1 MERLKEIIIRLGE
14 GTIQTG
20 FSSVNVELKSAGI
33 TRWEDRSNLPPN
45 PELQQL
51 INEWQLLYPAAIELL
66 SREINLSPVFDT
78 DTITNVSSQ
87 DLIELNQNFKGLIN
101 DWLNRSD
108 FGNIVGR
115 LRTDLN
121 VGDRILVIIVSD
133 RLNIWQLPWHVWNLF
148 EAYTGAVEVFCQ
160 PSFANVSQIE
170 IQRSQQVNILSL
182 SGRDPN
188 LNLNPDFLKT
198 LPQAHIHS
206 LETTSAYEL
215 ADRLTRNQPWQI
227 FIFNGHGNTIRSAS
241 SNYPDLQ
248 EGIIYLDNH
257 TPIEISRLK
266 QELRVAVDRGLQI
279 AIFNCCSG
287 LGLAAQLSDI
297 DLPYIIVMREIIPC
311 SIAQQFLADLL
322 TEYSHGVSFPAA
334 FKYARQRLVLAAG
347 EFAKF
352 ADWLPILFHNPL
364 SRHITWQELTTSS
377 PVPSFLPPQ
386 IVAICH
392 YLNRPKHRLLTA
404 VGSSL
409 VAALFA
415 TQMQAIQPISKI
427 DNPNV
432 DRNQIEIVERVS
444 PKPSFL
450 LSIQLQATQPI
461 FALEQSIVNRI
472 QIAAIEQ
479 ISPDPSAVKIINYE
493 PFSSGNIINNDTE
506 LLKIVERV
514 EQNSKPFAWGIA
526 LKIET
531 NSQPTIFDRSNI
543 IPECIDRS
551 IKYSCDRPA
560 FVTAL
565 SKLYLSQHPKVRTSI
580 DRQLNWNADA
590 LDRDLLVHSLTKI
603 DRLNSSQVLEL
614 SPADI
619 KKQFDGKLI
628 LVGIF
633 DETESTTTPL
643 ARSAIEIDRLIR
655 AHQPQQ
661 PLPLYTPRSP
671 GDRFLWVFLWSL
683 LAGLARWRQ
692 RWQLWLPIAIG
703 CQILV
708 AGLLLIYGQ
717 GLPILITMIAMMLVS
732 TAIWA
737 IDLIGRDRRLATLHN
752 SLPSAR
758 KIN

>member
-1 MERLKEIIIRLGE
+1 LKEIIIRLGE

-20 FSSVNVELKSAGI
+20 FNSVNVESKVDGI
-33 TRWEDRSNLPPN
+33 TQWEDRSNLPPN

-51 INEWQLLYPAAIELL
+51 LNEWQLLYPAAIELL

-87 DLIELNQNFKGLIN
+87 DLIELNQNFKVLIN
-101 DWLNRSD
+101 NWLNRSD

-121 VGDRILVIIVSD
+121 VGDRILVIIVGD

-148 EAYTGAVEVFCQ
+148 EAYAGAVEVFCQ

-170 IQRSQQVNILSL
+170 IQRSKQVNILSL
-182 SGRDPN
+182 SGRDPQ

-198 LPQAHIHS
+198 LPQAHINS

-215 ADRLTRNQPWQI
+215 ADRLTRSQAWQI
-227 FIFNGHGNTIRSAS
+227 FIFNGHGNTIRSTS
-241 SNYPDLQ
+241 SPYPSLQ
-248 EGIIYLDNH
+248 EGIIYLDND

-287 LGLAAQLSDI
+287 LGLASQLSDI
-297 DLPYIIVMREIIPC
+297 DLPYIIVMREVIPC

-322 TEYSHGVSFPAA
+322 TEYSHGASFPAA
-334 FKYARQRLVLAAG
+334 FKYARQRLLLAAG

-364 SRHITWQELTTSS
+364 SRHVTWQELTTS
-377 PVPSFLPPQ
+377 PAPSFLPPQ

-404 VGSSL
+404 VGMSL
-409 VAALFA
+409 VAALLA
-415 TQMQAIQPISKI
+415 THLQAIQPISTLKNTI
-427 DNPNV
+427 A
-432 DRNQIEIVERVS
+432 DRNQIRIEERVS
-444 PKPSFL
+444 SEPSFL

-461 FALEQSIVNRI
+461 STLEQSIVDRT
-472 QIAAIEQ
+472 QIAVMER
-479 ISPDPSAVKIINYE
+479 ISPEPSSVKIINYE

-514 EQNSKPFAWGIA
+514 EQASKPVAWGIA

-531 NSQPTIFDRSNI
+531 NSQPKIFDRANV
-543 IPECIDRS
+543 IPECIDRA
-551 IKYSCDRPA
+551 IKYLCDRPS
-560 FVTAL
+560 FVTSL
-565 SKLYLSQHPKVRTSI
+565 SKRYLSQHHNI
-580 DRQLNWNADA
+580 GILAAQQLNGDAD
-590 LDRDLLVHSLTKI
+590 LLSRDLLAKILTKI

-614 SPADI
+614 SPAEL

-628 LVGIF
+628 LIGIF
-633 DETESTTTPL
+633 DEQDAVTTPL

-655 AHQPQQ
+655 AHHPRQ
-661 PLPLYTPRSP
+661 PLPLYAPRSH
-671 GDRFLWVFLWSL
+671 GESFLWVFLWSS
-683 LAGLARWRQ
+683 LAGLTRWRQ
-692 RWQLWLPIAIG
+692 RWRLWLPILIG
-703 CQILV
+703 CQIFIT
-708 AGLLLIYGQ
+708 GLLLIYGQ
-717 GLPILITMIAMMLVS
+717 GLPILITTIAMMLVS
-732 TAIWA
+732 TAIWT
-737 IDLIGRDRRLATLHN
+737 IDLIGRDRQLATVHN
-752 SLPSAR
+752 ALPLAR

>member
-1 MERLKEIIIRLGE
+1 LKEIIIRLGE

-20 FSSVNVELKSAGI
+20 FNSVNVELKSAGI
-33 TRWEDRSNLPPN
+33 TQWEDRSNLPPN

-51 INEWQLLYPAAIELL
+51 LNEWQLLYPAAIELL

-87 DLIELNQNFKGLIN
+87 DLTELNQNFKGLIN

-121 VGDRILVIIVSD
+121 VGDRILVIIVCD
-133 RLNIWQLPWHVWNLF
+133 RLNIWQLPWHVWNVF
-148 EAYTGAVEVFCQ
+148 EAYSGAVEVFCQ
-160 PSFANVSQIE
+160 PRFTNVSQIE
-170 IQRSQQVNILSL
+170 IRRSDRVNILSL
-182 SGRDPN
+182 SGRDPQ
-188 LNLNPDFLKT
+188 LNLDSDFLKT
-198 LPQAHIHS
+198 LPQANIEL
-206 LETTSAYEL
+206 LETTSTYEL
-215 ADRLTRNQPWQI
+215 ADRLTRSQPWQI
-227 FIFNGHGNTIRSAS
+227 FIFNGHGNTIKSAS
-241 SNYPDLQ
+241 TNYPDLQ
-248 EGIIYLDNH
+248 EGIIYLDND

-266 QELRVAVDRGLQI
+266 QELRVAVDLGLQI

-322 TEYSHGVSFPAA
+322 TEYSRGASFPAA
-334 FKYARQRLVLAAG
+334 FKYARQRLILSPG
-347 EFAKF
+347 EFARF

-364 SRHITWQELTTSS
+364 SRHVIWQELTAP

-386 IVAICH
+386 IVAICR
-392 YLNRPKHRLLTA
+392 YLARPNHRLLTA

-409 VAALFA
+409 VAALLF
-415 TQMQAIQPISKI
+415 TQMQAIQPISTI
-427 DNPNV
+427 DNRIGN
-432 DRNQIEIVERVS
+432 RNKITIEEQIS
-444 PKPSFL
+444 PEPSFL
-450 LSIQLQATQPI
+450 LDIQLQATQPI
-461 FALEQSIVNRI
+461 FTLEQSIVDRI
-472 QIAAIEQ
+472 QIAVMER
-479 ISPDPSAVKIINYE
+479 ISPDPSLVKIINYE

-514 EQNSKPFAWGIA
+514 EQASKPIAWGIA
-526 LKIET
+526 LKVET
-531 NSQPTIFDRSNI
+531 NSQPKIFDRSNI

-551 IKYSCDRPA
+551 IKYSCDRPS

-565 SKLYLSQHPKVRTSI
+565 SMRYLSRHPDLLRSV

-614 SPADI
+614 SPAEI

-633 DETESTTTPL
+633 DETESATTPL

-655 AHQPQQ
+655 AHHPHQ
-661 PLPLYTPRSP
+661 PLPLYTPRSR
-671 GDRFLWVFLWSL
+671 GERFLWVFLWSL
-683 LAGLARWRQ
+683 LAGLARWRS

-703 CQILV
+703 CQIFI

-717 GLPILITMIAMMLVS
+717 GLPILITTIAMMLVS
-732 TAIWA
+732 TTIWA
-737 IDLIGRDRRLATLHN
+737 IDLIGRDRRFATLHN
-752 SLPSAR
+752 SFPSAR
-758 KIN
+758 TKS

>member
-1 MERLKEIIIRLGE
+1 VERLKEIIIRLGE

-20 FSSVNVELKSAGI
+20 FNSVNVELKVDGI
-33 TRWEDRSNLPPN
+33 TQWEDRSNLPSN

-51 INEWQLLYPAAIELL
+51 LNEWQLLYPAAIELL

-101 DWLNRSD
+101 DWLNRSN

-121 VGDRILVIIVSD
+121 VGDRILVIIVCD

-148 EAYTGAVEVFCQ
+148 EAYAGAVEVFCQ

-170 IQRSQQVNILSL
+170 IQRSNQVNILSL
-182 SGRDPN
+182 SGRDPR

-198 LPQAHIHS
+198 LPQAYINR
-206 LETTSAYEL
+206 LETTSTYEL
-215 ADRLTRNQPWQI
+215 ADRLTHSQPWQI
-227 FIFNGHGNTIRSAS
+227 FIFNGHGNTIRSTS
-241 SNYPDLQ
+241 TNYPDLQ
-248 EGIIYLDNH
+248 EGVIYLDND

-322 TEYSHGVSFPAA
+322 TEYSRDVSFPAA
-334 FKYARQRLVLAAG
+334 FKYARKRLILSAG

-364 SRHITWQELTTSS
+364 SRHVTWQELTTS
-377 PVPSFLPPQ
+377 PVNRLIPPQ

-392 YLNRPKHRLLTA
+392 YLDRPKHRLLTA
-404 VGSSL
+404 VGLSL
-409 VAALFA
+409 VAALLA
-415 TQMQAIQPISKI
+415 THLQAIQPISKI
-427 DNPNV
+427 ENPIA
-432 DRNQIEIVERVS
+432 DRNQIRIEEQVS
-444 PKPSFL
+444 SKLSFL
-450 LSIQLQATQPI
+450 LAIQLQATQPI
-461 FALEQSIVNRI
+461 SKLEQTIVDRT
-472 QIAAIEQ
+472 QIAMMER
-479 ISPDPSAVKIINYE
+479 ISPDPSAIEMINYE

-514 EQNSKPFAWGIA
+514 EQASKPVAWGIA

-531 NSQPTIFDRSNI
+531 NSQPKIFDRANV
-543 IPECIDRS
+543 IPECIDRA
-551 IKYSCDRPA
+551 IKYSCDRPS
-560 FVTAL
+560 FVTSL
-565 SKLYLSQHPKVRTSI
+565 SKRYLSQHHKI
-580 DRQLNWNADA
+580 DALADRQLNGNAD
-590 LDRDLLVHSLTKI
+590 LLSRDLLAKILTKI
-603 DRLNSSQVLEL
+603 DRVNSSQVLAL
-614 SPADI
+614 SPAEL
-619 KKQFDGKLI
+619 KKKFDGKVILI
-628 LVGIF
+628 GIF
-633 DETESTTTPL
+633 DEQDAVTTPL

-655 AHQPQQ
+655 AHHPQS
-661 PLPLYTPRSP
+661 PLPLYAPRSR
-671 GDRFLWVFLWSL
+671 GESFLWVFLWSL
-683 LAGLARWRQ
+683 LAGLTRWRQ
-692 RWQLWLPIAIG
+692 QWRLWLPIAIG
-703 CQILV
+703 CQIFV

-717 GLPILITMIAMMLVS
+717 GLPILITTIAMMLVS
-732 TAIWA
+732 TTIWA
-737 IDLIGRDRRLATLHN
+737 IDLIGRDRRSAILHN
-752 SLPSAR
+752 SFPSAR
-758 KIN
+758 TKS

>member
-1 MERLKEIIIRLGE
+1 LKEIIIRLGE

-20 FSSVNVELKSAGI
+20 FNSVNVELKSAGI
-33 TRWEDRSNLPPN
+33 TKWEDRSNLPPN
-45 PELQQL
+45 LELQQL
-51 INEWQLLYPAAIELL
+51 LNEWQLLYPAAIELL

-87 DLIELNQNFKGLIN
+87 DLTELNQNFKGLIN
-101 DWLNRSD
+101 NWLNRSD

-121 VGDRILVIIVSD
+121 VGDRILVIIVGD

-148 EAYTGAVEVFCQ
+148 EAYAGAVEVFCQ
-160 PSFANVSQIE
+160 PRFANVSQIE
-170 IQRSQQVNILSL
+170 ILRSNQVNILSL

-188 LNLNPDFLKT
+188 LNLNPAFLKT
-198 LPQAHIHS
+198 LPQTNIDR
-206 LETTSAYEL
+206 LETTSTYEL
-215 ADRLTRNQPWQI
+215 ADRLTRNQAWQI
-227 FIFNGHGNTIRSAS
+227 FIFNGHGNTIRSTS
-241 SNYPDLQ
+241 TNYPDLQ
-248 EGIIYLDNH
+248 EGIIYLDND

-322 TEYSHGVSFPAA
+322 TEYSHGASFPAA
-334 FKYARQRLVLAAG
+334 FKYARQRLILSPG
-347 EFAKF
+347 EFARF

-364 SRHITWQELTTSS
+364 SRHVTWQELTI
-377 PVPSFLPPQ
+377 PPAPRFLPPQ
-386 IVAICH
+386 VVAICH

-409 VAALFA
+409 VAALLF

-427 DNPNV
+427 DNPIGN
-432 DRNQIEIVERVS
+432 RNKITIEEQIS
-444 PKPSFL
+444 PEPSFL
-450 LSIQLQATQPI
+450 LAIQLQATQPI
-461 FALEQSIVNRI
+461 FTLEQSIVDRI
-472 QIAAIEQ
+472 QIAVMER
-479 ISPDPSAVKIINYE
+479 ISPEPSAVKIINYE

-514 EQNSKPFAWGIA
+514 EQASKPVAWGIA
-526 LKIET
+526 LKVET
-531 NSQPTIFDRSNI
+531 NSQPKIFDRSNI

-551 IKYSCDRPA
+551 IKYSCDRPS

-565 SKLYLSQHPKVRTSI
+565 SMRYLSRHPDLLRSV

-590 LDRDLLVHSLTKI
+590 LDRDLLAHSLTKI

-614 SPADI
+614 SPAEI

-633 DETESTTTPL
+633 DETESATTPL

-655 AHQPQQ
+655 AHHPHQ
-661 PLPLYTPRSP
+661 PLPLYTPRSR
-671 GDRFLWVFLWSL
+671 GERFLWVFLWSL
-683 LAGLARWRQ
+683 LAGLARWRS

-703 CQILV
+703 CQIFI

-717 GLPILITMIAMMLVS
+717 GLPILITTIAMMLVS
-732 TAIWA
+732 TTIWA
-737 IDLIGRDRRLATLHN
+737 IEFIGRDRRSATLHN
-752 SLPSAR
+752 SFPSAR
-758 KIN
+758 TKS

>member
-1 MERLKEIIIRLGE
+1 VERLKEIIIRLGE
-14 GTIQTG
+14 GTIQSG
-20 FSSVNVELKSAGI
+20 FNSVNVELKSVGI
-33 TRWEDRSNLPPN
+33 TQWEDRSNLPPN

-51 INEWQLLYPAAIELL
+51 LNEWQLLYPAAIELL

-87 DLIELNQNFKGLIN
+87 DLTELNQNFKGLIN
-101 DWLNRSD
+101 DWLNRSN

-148 EAYTGAVEVFCQ
+148 EAYAGAVEVFCQ
-160 PSFANVSQIE
+160 PRFTNVSQIE
-170 IQRSQQVNILSL
+170 IRRSQQVNILSL

-266 QELRVAVDRGLQI
+266 QELRIAVDRGLQI

-297 DLPYIIVMREIIPC
+297 DLPYIIVMREVIPC

-322 TEYSHGVSFPAA
+322 TEYSRGTSFPAA
-334 FKYARQRLVLAAG
+334 FKYARQRLILSPG
-347 EFAKF
+347 EFARF

-364 SRHITWQELTTSS
+364 SRHVTWQELTT
-377 PVPSFLPPQ
+377 PQVNRLIPSQ
-386 IVAICH
+386 IVAICR
-392 YLNRPKHRLLTA
+392 YLNRPKYRLLTA

-409 VAALFA
+409 IAALLA
-415 TQMQAIQPISKI
+415 TQMQAIQPISTLDNKI
-427 DNPNV
+427 G
-432 DRNQIEIVERVS
+432 DRTQIEIVEQLS

-450 LSIQLQATQPI
+450 LAIQLQATQPI

-514 EQNSKPFAWGIA
+514 EQASKPVAWGIA

-531 NSQPTIFDRSNI
+531 NSQPTIFDRANV

-551 IKYSCDRPA
+551 IQYSCNRPS
-560 FVTAL
+560 FVTSL
-565 SKLYLSQHPKVRTSI
+565 SKRYLSQHHNISTLA
-580 DRQLNWNADA
+580 DRQLNWNANA
-590 LDRDLLVHSLTKI
+590 LDRNLLAHSLTKI
-603 DRLNSSQVLEL
+603 DRLNSSQILEL
-614 SPADI
+614 SPAEL

-628 LVGIF
+628 LIGIF
-633 DETESTTTPL
+633 DEKESATTPL

-655 AHQPQQ
+655 AHHPRQ
-661 PLPLYTPRSP
+661 PLPLYAPRSR
-671 GDRFLWVFLWSL
+671 GESFLWVFLWSL
-683 LAGLARWRQ
+683 LAGLTKWRQ

-717 GLPILITMIAMMLVS
+717 GLPILITTIAMMLVS

-752 SLPSAR
+752 SLSSAR